1 MRAARVGDRP
11 GLLVEVGTSWDDAG
25 MHKQFAEVRL
35 SAKGINDGRIHTIWN
50 GTSHQRRFSQGS
62 RRWRCTDREDKPL
75 ITNLNV
81 EGQPSVDW
89 PAELQRY
96 LL

>member
-35 SAKGINDGRIHTIWN
+35 SAKGINDGRIHTIWKAQV
-50 GTSHQRRFSQGS
+50 TS
-62 RRWRCTDREDKPL
+62 
-75 ITNLNV
+75 
-81 EGQPSVDW
+81 EGLVKVQDGGDVQI
-89 PAELQRY
+89 EKINR
-96 LL
+96 